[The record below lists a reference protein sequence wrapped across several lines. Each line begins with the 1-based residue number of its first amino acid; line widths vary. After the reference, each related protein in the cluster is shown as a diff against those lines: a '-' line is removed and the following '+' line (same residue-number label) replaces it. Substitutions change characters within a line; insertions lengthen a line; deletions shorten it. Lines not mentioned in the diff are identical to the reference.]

1 MKKII
6 AILAVVVIGMSAV
19 SNANA
24 IEPQW
29 KKGTMVGGVMGGIDP
44 WILIEYD
51 VLYAGGLAFADYVL
65 VDSWW
70 KGHFTVG
77 GQLGFIGG
85 KYWHSFSAAPRVTYG
100 LNLTDQFEVHLG
112 VNAGMAFGKGWT
124 HFVNN
129 EFVGMHFFFNDNMA
143 FTAQAGYALGLADYS
158 YTPSVLAGISFR
170 F

>member
-29 KKGTMVGGVMGGIDP
+29 SKGTTIVSILGGVDP
-44 WILIEYD
+44 
-51 VLYAGGLAFADYVL
+51 LYTDLGLAFGGIGAVDYVL

-77 GQLGFIGG
+77 GQIGFEAN
-85 KYWHSFSAAPRVTYG
+85 KWWKTFSASPRVTYG
-100 LNLTDQFEVHLG
+100 LNLSEKFEVHVGYAAGYIHDFAASYITLG
-112 VNAGMAFGKGWT
+112 GFYSY
-124 HFVNN
+124 
-129 EFVGMHFFFNDNMA
+129 EFVGMHLGLSDNMS
-143 FTAQAGYALGLADYS
+143 FTAQAGYAAYS
-158 YTPSVLAGISFR
+158 PTLTAGISFR